1 MMVRMLVLVIVIVI
15 MSVMLIEFLLQYR
28 RDRGRTIRLLVL
40 LLSLPVRQPRGKVVW
55 LCWYICG
62 HKQLGFFVFVRVVA
76 ELGRCSC
83 PFGRLW
89 WNSM

>member
-1 MMVRMLVLVIVIVI
+1 MVRMLVLVIVIVI
-15 MSVMLIEFLLQYR
+15 MSVMFIEFFLQYR

-40 LLSLPVRQPRGKVVW
+40 LLFLPVRQPRGKVVL